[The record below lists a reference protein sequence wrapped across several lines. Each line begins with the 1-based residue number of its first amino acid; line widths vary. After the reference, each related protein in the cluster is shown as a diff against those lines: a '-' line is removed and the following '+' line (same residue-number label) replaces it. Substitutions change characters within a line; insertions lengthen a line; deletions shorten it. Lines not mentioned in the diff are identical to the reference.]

1 MQYCEM
7 LQIQTRNTSH
17 RPLNSNIF
25 VIVQQQEVSKTLEK
39 HGMWRSVDN
48 FGLRA
53 ANLKNLVAT
62 PEEDNLF
69 IIFKT
74 MECADWRWIKSGAG
88 GFHLIDFF

>member
-25 VIVQQQEVSKTLEK
+25 IIVQQQEVSKTLEK
-39 HGMWRSVDN
+39 QGVWRSVDN

-53 ANLKNLVAT
+53 ANLKNHLAT

-74 MECADWRWIKSGAG
+74 MECAD
-88 GFHLIDFF
+88 